1 MAANTFVHTVEST
14 EYAECALED
23 FLAQAVADAPF
34 EDYEAGIYVYC
45 QCAPEGELP
54 RRVLVVCDKYTQ
66 PVRVCIEAAYE
77 LFQGDI
83 HYHVKRINTVNRE
96 NVRIELEPLIRR
108 AFAELM
114 AWKPT
119 HENIWDYVF

>member
-1 MAANTFVHTVEST
+1 MAANTFVQTVEST
-14 EYAECALED
+14 EYAERALEN
-23 FLAQAVADAPF
+23 FLVQTVADAPF

-45 QCAPEGELP
+45 QCAPEGELS

-83 HYHVKRINTVNRE
+83 HHHVRT
-96 NVRIELEPLIRR
+96 ELEPLIRR